1 MRTKMVSVI
10 IPNYNHFKFLNER
23 VRTVLNQSFNQIEII
38 ILDDFSSDNSKDVI
52 EELEGE
58 SKIAHVVFNT
68 KNSGSPF
75 KQWAKGI
82 ELAKGDLIWI
92 AESDDVADS
101 VFLEKIVPY
110 FDDPEVV
117 LVFTDCKIIG
127 EKSELVRESNP
138 WIHDPSLNI
147 GTQKKI
153 WKGQEFLENY
163 QRYRNFISNASSAV
177 FRKKAIDDIILS
189 KIEEFRYSGDWLFW
203 NFLAFKGNIVFIEE
217 SLCSWRSHD
226 ASTRSIIDLSK
237 DINRLNEASLVIYET
252 NQMLEK
258 KPLLSNYSWV
268 LDWWLSRYSYRNL
281 WNRKYI
287 VPSLPFRSLYFLFY
301 WKLLSRTIKEVLF
314 SVIRK
319 LT

>member
-1 MRTKMVSVI
+1 MISVI
-10 IPNYNHFKFLNER
+10 IPNYNHAIFLHER
-23 VRTVLNQSFNQIEII
+23 FDSVLNQTYSDFDVI
-38 ILDDFSSDNSKDVI
+38 ILDDASSDESLEIIRGYKGHPKVQSILVNDV
-52 EELEGE
+52 
-58 SKIAHVVFNT
+58 
-68 KNSGSPF
+68 NSGSPF
-75 KQWAKGI
+75 NQWVKGI

-117 LVFTDCKIIG
+117 LVFTDCKIID

-138 WIHDPSLNI
+138 WIHDPSLDI
-147 GTQKKI
+147 GTKKKI

-177 FRKKAIDDIILS
+177 FRKKAMDDIILQ
-189 KIEEFRYSGDWLFW
+189 KIEGYKYSGDWLFW
-203 NFLAFKGNIVFIEE
+203 NHLTLKGKVKFIPE

-226 ASTRSIIDLSK
+226 ASTRSITDLSK

-258 KPLLSNYSWV
+258 KPLLLNYNWV
-268 LDWWLSRYSYRNL
+268 LDWWLRRYSYRNL
-281 WNRKYI
+281 WNRNYI
-287 VPSLPFRSLYFLFY
+287 VPSLPFRNLYFLFY
-301 WKLLSRTIKEVLF
+301 WKLLSRTIKEVFF
-314 SVIRK
+314 SVKRNF
-319 LT
+319 L

>member
-52 EELEGE
+52 EELKAE

-75 KQWAKGI
+75 SQWVKGI

-117 LVFTDCKIIG
+117 LVFTDCKIID

-138 WIHDPSLNI
+138 WIHDPSLDI
-147 GTQKKI
+147 GTKKKI

-177 FRKKAIDDIILS
+177 FRKKALDDIILQ
-189 KIEEFRYSGDWLFW
+189 KIEGYKYSGDWLFW
-203 NFLAFKGNIVFIEE
+203 NHLTLKGKVKFIPE
-217 SLCSWRSHD
+217 SLCSWRIHD
-226 ASTRSIIDLSK
+226 ASTRSIADLTK
-237 DINRLNEASLVIYET
+237 DVNRLNEASRVIYEAH
-252 NQMLEK
+252 QVIEK
-258 KPLLSNYSWV
+258 NPILSNYRWI
-268 LDWWLSRYSYRNL
+268 LDWWLRRYSYSNLGKRN
-281 WNRKYI
+281 Y
-287 VPSLPFRSLYFLFY
+287 VFPSLPFKRLYILFY
-301 WKLLSRTIKEVLF
+301 WKLFKRTCKEVFF
-314 SVIRK
+314 SIK
-319 LT
+319 NKIT